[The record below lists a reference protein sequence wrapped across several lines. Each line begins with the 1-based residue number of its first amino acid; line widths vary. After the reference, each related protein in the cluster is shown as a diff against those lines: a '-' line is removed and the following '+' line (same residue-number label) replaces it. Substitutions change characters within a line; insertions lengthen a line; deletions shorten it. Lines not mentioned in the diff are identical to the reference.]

1 MLGNTCRAKK
11 EGECHHSMRISVKL
25 ADTVASKVGISFCLL
40 CHRIVIRYLCFQ
52 GHNRRTC
59 TKYPRE
65 IKKKKTKRKTGNWKG
80 TKTEIL
86 QGGPSRFVG
95 VSWNEGEGAW
105 IASVTH
111 GESPTRYLGSF
122 RTEEEAARC
131 FAQYVSVFGFR

>member
-1 MLGNTCRAKK
+1 MSPFNENLRKTCGYC
-11 EGECHHSMRISVKL
+11 GEQGTNFFL
-25 ADTVASKVGISFCLL
+25 LTVVSNCDQVPSLRNLL
-40 CHRIVIRYLCFQ
+40 FAFQ

-65 IKKKKTKRKTGNWKG
+65 TKKKKTKRKTKRW
-80 TKTEIL
+80 TVAQSEML
-86 QGGPSRFVG
+86 RGGPSRFVG

-131 FAQYVSVFGFR
+131 FAQYVSAFGFR